1 MSPGVAKLKV
11 SELFSPPRV
20 VSEIAGLPE
29 LGLAPGS
36 TFDLRS
42 DSEGNSW
49 DFLRAGDRDRAR
61 LQIQK
66 DKPFLIIGSLPCIF
80 LFSTDDIEQTQNGSE
95 NIQAEVG

>member
-1 MSPGVAKLKV
+1 M
-11 SELFSPPRV
+11 SELFSPPRI

-29 LGLAPGS
+29 LGLVPGS

-49 DFLRAGDRDRAR
+49 DFLKAGDRDRVR

-66 DKPFLIIGSLPCIF
+66 VKPFLITGSPPCIYYSELMTLNKHRMDPRVYKRKLVEAKT
-80 LFSTDDIEQTQNGSE
+80 LF
-95 NIQAEVG
+95 